1 MNIELY
7 NENFEVLHKKFYP
20 KWIAQIRSKIPADYN
35 ISDNEIVS
43 EITVR
48 CLELAETFKGGF
60 FPSYC
65 DLYVVC
71 EVVKRIWNEYK
82 KIDHSVIADAYDEF
96 ENGDDYTETPVVVA
110 IDPSYKYVDDRNR
123 KIRQLTSVYESAIR
137 LDTQT
142 EGYYQYAAI
151 VDDMRMG
158 MSMDEIANELGT
170 YKMEISRRFATIR
183 NEVTK

>member
-1 MNIELY
+1 MNTELY

-20 KWIAQIRSKIPADYN
+20 KWVSQVRSKIPTDYN

-48 CLELAETFKGGF
+48 CLELAEKFKGGF

-71 EVVKRIWNEYK
+71 EVVKRMWNEYK
-82 KIDHSVIADAYDEF
+82 KIDHSLIADAYDEF
-96 ENGDDYTETPVVVA
+96 ENGEDYTETPVVVA
-110 IDPSYKYVDDRNR
+110 IDPSYTYVEDRKY

-137 LDTQT
+137 LDRET

-158 MSMDEIANELGT
+158 MSMRDIARDLNT
-170 YKMEISRRFATIR
+170 NAMEISRRFATIKK
-183 NEVTK
+183 EVTK

>member
-1 MNIELY
+1 MEIIGIISSQLPLWKVDSTFGCQLFPTQHNLQNEVKIMNTELY

-20 KWIAQIRSKIPADYN
+20 KWIAQVRSKIPADYN

-43 EITVR
+43 EITDR
-48 CLELAETFKGGF
+48 CLELAEKFKGGF

-71 EVVKRIWNEYK
+71 EVVKRMWNEYK

-96 ENGDDYTETPVVVA
+96 ENGEDYTETPVVVA
-110 IDPSYKYVDDRNR
+110 IDPSYTYVDDRKC

-137 LDTQT
+137 LDT
-142 EGYYQYAAI
+142 
-151 VDDMRMG
+151 
-158 MSMDEIANELGT
+158 
-170 YKMEISRRFATIR
+170 
-183 NEVTK
+183 

>member
-1 MNIELY
+1 MNTELY
-7 NENFEVLHKKFYP
+7 NENFEVLHKKFYQ
-20 KWIAQIRSKIPADYN
+20 KWIAQVRSKIPADYN

-48 CLELAETFKGGF
+48 CLKLAETFKGGF

-71 EVVKRIWNEYK
+71 EVVKRLWNEYK

-96 ENGDDYTETPVVVA
+96 ENGENYTETPVVIA
-110 IDPSYKYVDDRNR
+110 IDPSYKYVEDRKC
-123 KIRQLTSVYESAIR
+123 KIRQLTSVYQSAIR
-137 LDTQT
+137 LDRET
-142 EGYYQYAAI
+142 EGYYQYASI

-158 MSMDEIANELGT
+158 MSMRDIARDLNT
-170 YKMEISRRFATIR
+170 NAMEISRRFATIKK
-183 NEVTK
+183 EVTK